1 MCNIQIVSDLN
12 VISHLVS
19 TINIHMYQLMYNIY
33 TDGNGWCN
41 QSQMNHGYIIRILTN
56 IEPKQNN
63 NL

>member
-19 TINIHMYQLMYNIY
+19 TINIHMYQLVYNIY

-56 IEPKQNN
+56 IEPKQNSY
-63 NL
+63 L